1 MTELLL
7 FHLLV
12 VEEIEE
18 KYRGDKFH
26 SGFT

>member
-12 VEEIEE
+12 VEEIEG